1 MTPLIYS
8 PKLIIILNTIKMK
21 LSDFSQNLVWKSLI
35 ENAFLI
41 WSITPPQVISILTFP
56 IMKNDSFLLFIIL
69 FLVSEEI
76 NSNENDCCSSSLKP
90 FHATGPF
97 LYTGLFQSSTQHLI
111 VILNPLSANFTKW
124 SNTLNQFVGKLPLF
138 GKLP

>member
-1 MTPLIYS
+1 
-8 PKLIIILNTIKMK
+8 MK
-21 LSDFSQNLVWKSLI
+21 K
-35 ENAFLI
+35 
-41 WSITPPQVISILTFP
+41 
-56 IMKNDSFLLFIIL
+56 DSFLLFIIL

-124 SNTLNQFVGKLPLF
+124 SNTLKQFVGKLPTNCLSVLDHF
-138 GKLP
+138 VRLTLKALIPRRKVSKITNY